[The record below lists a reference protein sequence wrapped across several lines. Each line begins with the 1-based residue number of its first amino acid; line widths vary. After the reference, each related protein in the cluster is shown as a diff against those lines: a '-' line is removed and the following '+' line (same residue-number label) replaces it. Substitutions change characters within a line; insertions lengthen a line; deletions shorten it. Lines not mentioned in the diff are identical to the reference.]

1 MIEIKTTRD
10 YKNLLDGMGGDL
22 SKDNFMSNF
31 LYAFN
36 HIHVGCS
43 CKRKAR
49 INAANNRKNESIK
62 NLSDKNKTEIS
73 NFYKNEKIVFYNE
86 NEIILSLNNE

>member
-1 MIEIKTTRD
+1 MIEIRTTRD
-10 YKNLLDGMGGDL
+10 YKNLLDAMGANL

-31 LYAFN
+31 MYAFN

-49 INAANNRKNESIK
+49 INAAENRKNESIK
-62 NLSDKNKTEIS
+62 NLSDKNKIEIS
-73 NFYKNEKIVFYNE
+73 NFYQNKKIVFYNKDE
-86 NEIILSLNNE
+86 VILSLNNE

>member
-10 YKNLLDGMGGDL
+10 YKNLLDGMGQNL
-22 SKDNFMSNF
+22 SKDNFMTNF

-36 HIHVGCS
+36 HIHVGCTS
-43 CKRKAR
+43 KRMAR
-49 INAANNRKNESIK
+49 INAAENRNKESNK

-73 NFYKNEKIVFYNE
+73 NFYRNDKIVFYDK